1 MAYIS
6 QYEYYTNN
14 GNNPTDAN
22 WGSYQYVSLQDIV
35 NNFLLMYSGN
45 HSLVNNEE
53 RYKVLFHAK
62 RAIQELNYDAFKEIK
77 VLELSVCDQL
87 RYVLPSDFV
96 NWVRISLYANGVLMP
111 LSENIQT
118 LSAKAYLQDN
128 DCNILF
134 DQNGNILEPQYS
146 NIDYDRIRG
155 TKKSIYLNYG
165 HQFHGQEGYCCDGNW
180 YFDYNIGSRIGL
192 NTETANRNPTFNIDK
207 KAGVINFD
215 SSIIGYNHNYNN
227 QNQNIH
233 HDRSATVILEY
244 ISDGM
249 ENGDTSLITVNKLF
263 EQYIYAAIKYEILNS
278 KFGVQEYIVARAK
291 RDRSALLRNAKIRIS
306 NIHPGRLLMNLRGM
320 DKIIK

>member
-1 MAYIS
+1 M
-6 QYEYYTNN
+6 YT
-14 GNNPTDAN
+14 
-22 WGSYQYVSLQDIV
+22 
-35 NNFLLMYSGN
+35 GN

-77 VLELSVCDQL
+77 ALELSVCDQL
-87 RYVLPSDFV
+87 RYVLPSDYV
-96 NWVRISLYANGVLMP
+96 NWVRISLYHNGVLMP

-134 DQNGNILEPQYS
+134 DQNGNILEPQFS
-146 NIDYDRIRG
+146 NIDYERIKG
-155 TKKSIYLNYG
+155 TKKSIYLNQG
-165 HQFHGQEGYCCDGNW
+165 HQFHGHEGYCCDGNW
-180 YFDYNIGSRIGL
+180 YFEHGIGARFGL

-215 SSIIGYNHNYNN
+215 SAILGYNHYNN
-227 QNQNIH
+227 NNDPNH
-233 HDRSATVILEY
+233 HHNLSATVILEY
-244 ISDGM
+244 VSDGM
-249 ENGDTSLITVNKLF
+249 ENGNEGAISVNKLF
-263 EQYIYAAIKYEILNS
+263 EHYVYAYIRYEILNA
-278 KFGVQEYIVARAK
+278 KFGVQEYIVARARK
-291 RDRSALLRNAKIRIS
+291 EKQSLLRNAKIRIS

>member
-1 MAYIS
+1 MGYIS

-14 GNNPTDAN
+14 GNAPVDAN

-35 NNFLLMYSGN
+35 TNFLLMYSGN
-45 HSLVNNEE
+45 HALVNNQE
-53 RYKVLFHAK
+53 RYKILFHAK

-77 VLELSVCDQL
+77 VLELSVCEQL

-96 NWVRISLYANGVLMP
+96 NWVRISHYANGVLMP

-128 DCNILF
+128 NCNILF
-134 DQNGNILEPQYS
+134 DQNGNILEPQHS

-165 HQFHGQEGYCCDGNW
+165 HQFHGQDGYCCDGTW

-215 SSIIGYNHNYNN
+215 SSIIGYNHNHNNN
-227 QNQNIH
+227 QNNLH
-233 HDRSATVILEY
+233 NRSATVILEY
-244 ISDGM
+244 VSDGM
-249 ENGDTSLITVNKLF
+249 ENGDISAISVNKLF

-278 KFGVQEYIVARAK
+278 KFGVQEYIVSRAK
-291 RDRSALLRNAKIRIS
+291 KDRSALLRNAKIRIS